1 MNKNIEVTI
10 GDHKMSV
17 ETYARWLCLIE
28 ALDIVTKTA
37 EEHNID
43 LNKRTDWIKPLD
55 FQKYIVERAPAMIHD
70 VKVEEFIYDLEIL
83 KEEDFR
89 SNENCAPSV

>member
-1 MNKNIEVTI
+1 MNKNIEISI

-17 ETYARWLCLIE
+17 
-28 ALDIVTKTA
+28 DIVTKTA

-70 VKVEEFIYDLEIL
+70 VKVEEYIYDIEHAYANLEV
-83 KEEDFR
+83 KPTET
-89 SNENCAPSV
+89 V